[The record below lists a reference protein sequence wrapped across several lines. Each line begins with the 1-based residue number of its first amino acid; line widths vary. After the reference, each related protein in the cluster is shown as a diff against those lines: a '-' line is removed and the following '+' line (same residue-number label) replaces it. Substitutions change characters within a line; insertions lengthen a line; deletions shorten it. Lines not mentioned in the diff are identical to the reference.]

1 MLRKTVERNKT
12 AIQLLVGLGNP
23 GETYAHTRHN
33 AGAWWVVRVAAAY
46 DTQLRVEKKFHSS
59 MSPLCVAGQNGFL
72 AQPTTFM
79 NHSGQPVREISQ
91 FYQIPPEYIL
101 VVHDELDF
109 PVGTVRLKYGGGH
122 GGHNGLRDIIQ
133 QLQTDK
139 FYRLR
144 LGIGHPGDRNQVH
157 DYVLSRPSVHDFSLI
172 VDAIDQSIP
181 ILPALMAG
189 DIEKAMQQLHTP

>member
-1 MLRKTVERNKT
+1 VSVHP
-12 AIQLLVGLGNP
+12 IQLLVGLGNP
-23 GETYAHTRHN
+23 GEEYAHTRHN
-33 AGAWWVVRVAAAY
+33 AGAWWVARVAAGL
-46 DTQLRVEKKFHSS
+46 DTQLRVEKKFHSMIS
-59 MSPLCVAGQNGFL
+59 SIYVAGQNGFL

-91 FYQIPPEYIL
+91 FYQIPPEHIL

-109 PVGTVRLKYGGGH
+109 PVGTVRLKQAGGH
-122 GGHNGLRDIIQ
+122 GGHNGLRDIMQ

-144 LGIGHPGDRNQVH
+144 LGIGHPGNRSQVH

-172 VDAIDQSIP
+172 CDAIDQSIP
-181 ILPALMAG
+181 ILPTLMSG
-189 DIEKAMQQLHTP
+189 DTEKAMQQLHTVAS